1 MKKSA
6 QRICKHCT
14 LAVVRR
20 SQNIFT
26 LPQTPFL
33 GAQDGQSLIS
43 WRWSLPLHI
52 NPVQWGSMH
61 AISSYRGNRP
71 TNTPTNTQTNPQT
84 GPITIH
90 CAAASLVRSV
100 MIREI
105 AKRETVHASIDKH
118 GKLEIDAIPRPQSM
132 EVSEWRCNI
141 PSNEYFWSN
150 I

>member
-1 MKKSA
+1 
-6 QRICKHCT
+6 
-14 LAVVRR
+14 
-20 SQNIFT
+20 
-26 LPQTPFL
+26 
-33 GAQDGQSLIS
+33 
-43 WRWSLPLHI
+43 
-52 NPVQWGSMH
+52 MH

-71 TNTPTNTQTNPQT
+71 TNTQTNTQTNPQT

-132 EVSEWRCNI
+132 EVSE
-141 PSNEYFWSN
+141 
-150 I
+150 